1 VQNVVAM
8 NCFETASCKT
18 AIEKADDKT
27 INALAQNIVQAYV
40 TAGTTDKGAKASCC
54 ATQDCNFEPI
64 KDEPE
69 ASAANKLTSP
79 LSFLAA
85 FVLVFFY

>member
-1 VQNVVAM
+1 MQNVVAM

-40 TAGTTDKGAKASCC
+40 TAGTTDKW
-54 ATQDCNFEPI
+54 
-64 KDEPE
+64 
-69 ASAANKLTSP
+69 
-79 LSFLAA
+79 
-85 FVLVFFY
+85 V